1 MIIRPVL
8 MHRIR
13 GRHTEGGVYYGRG
26 IELDDDFEIHHRA
39 WCFPSLK
46 IDYPLWRERL
56 TSGLT
61 SRRLF
66 SKLDSWSGN
75 EPIVPNVPVIKFK
88 PIVSTGPVNPAT
100 LSKISN

>member
-39 WCFPSLK
+39 CCFPSLK

>member
-1 MIIRPVL
+1 MD
-8 MHRIR
+8 
-13 GRHTEGGVYYGRG
+13 GRG

-75 EPIVPNVPVIKFK
+75 EPIVPNVPVIKLK
-88 PIVSTGPVNPAT
+88 PIVSTGPVRVNPAT
-100 LSKISN
+100 LSKISNQPFPNRPL